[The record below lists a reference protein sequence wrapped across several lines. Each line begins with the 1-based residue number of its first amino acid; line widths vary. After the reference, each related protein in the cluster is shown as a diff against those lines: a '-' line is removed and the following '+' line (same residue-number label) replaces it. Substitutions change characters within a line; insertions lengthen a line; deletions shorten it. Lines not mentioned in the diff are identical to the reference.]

1 MDGVFMKKSEYH
13 LKKWEIALLVSLCV
27 TLGWGL
33 LFGETECCA
42 WWGTVYPE
50 LSAADACVSAAAVS
64 GGGETVVLRFRVL
77 EWLAAL
83 LAAMK

>member
-1 MDGVFMKKSEYH
+1 MKDQFH
-13 LKKWEIALLVSLCV
+13 LKKWEIALVVSLCV

-50 LSAADACVSAAAVS
+50 LSAAGTCAPASAFH
-64 GGGETVVLRFRVL
+64 GGGETVILRFRVL

-83 LAAMK
+83 LAALK